1 MDSEITT
8 TVGRQLYSFDG
19 RVLEVF
25 GGSAVRFHVC
35 HMHLCVK
42 GPDRKGAR
50 IVEISHGPPEAPGMR
65 HMWKYSAAEWG
76 DLPGLAGLL
85 EVVQE
90 AIDSAA
96 ER

>member
-25 GGSAVRFHVC
+25 GGNAVRFHVR

-50 IVEISHGPPEAPGMR
+50 IVEICHGRPEAPGVR
-65 HMWKYSAAEWG
+65 HMWKYSAVEWD
-76 DLPGLAGLL
+76 DLPGLARLL
-85 EVVQE
+85 DVVQA